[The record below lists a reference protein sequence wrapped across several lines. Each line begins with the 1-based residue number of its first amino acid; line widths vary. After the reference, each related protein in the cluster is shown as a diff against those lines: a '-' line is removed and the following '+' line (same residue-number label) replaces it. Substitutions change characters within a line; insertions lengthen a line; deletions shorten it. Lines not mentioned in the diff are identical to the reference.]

1 VNVQDEWDYTHLHGA
16 AGNGRVKIVQML
28 IDAGARKDI
37 PNKDGKFPY
46 DLAQTEEIKD
56 MLKA

>member
-1 VNVQDEWDYTHLHGA
+1 
-16 AGNGRVKIVQML
+16 ML

-37 PNKDGKFPY
+37 PDENGHLPY